1 MRFVTPSTSF
11 WDLPWTGQSRFFFVP
26 FFPELR
32 GSEGLCKQWM
42 HAFGAHKTSTRIWS
56 ASSQYIFFSLLRLTL
71 YTFCSILQQQLN
83 TRKKEIRISRL
94 LLRRKKKILF
104 IKGARL
110 MCPRDF
116 SIHLLYFT
124 FHNLTFYNIFFAKVE
139 EKKELLTTHEWI
151 WMTKYG
157 QSVSWWAYQVDT
169 SVVHACGPTAGSI
182 RS

>member
-94 LLRRKKKILF
+94 LLRRKKKDSVY
-104 IKGARL
+104 KGCTLNVPTRFL
-110 MCPRDF
+110 HSP
-116 SIHLLYFT
+116 SLL
-124 FHNLTFYNIFFAKVE
+124 HI
-139 EKKELLTTHEWI
+139 
-151 WMTKYG
+151 
-157 QSVSWWAYQVDT
+157 
-169 SVVHACGPTAGSI
+169 P
-182 RS
+182 